1 MSDFFLR
8 LRTGKTLYVLAYE
21 SYYWTLTV
29 FTGIY
34 GCQNNQGYVRPLY
47 KLNSI
52 YAISFPQQA
61 SVVWNEIHHDY

>member
-1 MSDFFLR
+1 MH
-8 LRTGKTLYVLAYE
+8 AYE